1 MINLAGKQIRAL
13 AANLMLTRAG
23 KHINIE
29 RFAHFSHTTEI
40 GDYSGI
46 GECCRLYGRVV
57 IGDYVIMRL
66 QEQIFPCKN
75 KENRLKKRFVSVMM
89 FGSEVVLLYYRV

>member
-1 MINLAGKQIRAL
+1 MPKSNAVINLAGKQIRAL

-46 GECCRLYGRVV
+46 GECCRL
-57 IGDYVIMRL
+57 
-66 QEQIFPCKN
+66 
-75 KENRLKKRFVSVMM
+75 
-89 FGSEVVLLYYRV
+89 

>member
-29 RFAHFSHTTEI
+29 RFAHFRTQQKLEI
-40 GDYSGI
+40 IRELGSAADFMG
-46 GECCRLYGRVV
+46 GLLL
-57 IGDYVIMRL
+57 VIM
-66 QEQIFPCKN
+66 
-75 KENRLKKRFVSVMM
+75 
-89 FGSEVVLLYYRV
+89 

>member
-13 AANLMLTRAG
+13 AANLMLTRVG

-40 GDYSGI
+40 GDYSGF

-57 IGDYVIMRL
+57 IGDYVMMGRECFIYTYNHETSRTDIPM
-66 QEQIFPCKN
+66 QE
-75 KENRLKKRFVSVMM
+75 
-89 FGSEVVLLYYRV
+89 